1 MGIKASSAISAAC
14 TIRSVID
21 SVRLAGGRPVVR
33 MSQLVALMRWAVVVL
48 LLAGSAGCAARGR
61 NNIPEGTREP
71 DRFLFERGSAELK
84 EEHWITARE
93 FFRQLTETYTQSPF
107 RQEAKLGT
115 GDTYLGE
122 GTAEALVMAIN
133 EFREFL
139 AFYPTHPRADYAQYR
154 LAMANFKQMRG
165 AQRDQTE
172 TKAAIAEFE
181 AFVTKYPSSTLL
193 PEVQAK
199 LREARD
205 RIGQYEYEVG
215 RFYYRQRWYP
225 GAIDRL
231 QALLKQDPGF
241 THRDAVY
248 YYLGESLIKVNRQ
261 AEALPYFGRL
271 VEEFEKSEFLEEAH
285 ARVAELKAE
294 VRAR

>member
-1 MGIKASSAISAAC
+1 MLRVS
-14 TIRSVID
+14 
-21 SVRLAGGRPVVR
+21 RPI
-33 MSQLVALMRWAVVVL
+33 ALMRWAVVML
-48 LLAGSAGCAARGR
+48 LLASGAACASRGR
-61 NNIPEGTREP
+61 GIPAGTPEP

-107 RQEAKLGT
+107 RQEGKLGI

-122 GTAEALVMAIN
+122 GTPEALVMAIN

-139 AFYPTHPRADYAQYR
+139 AFYPTHDRADYAQYR

-172 TKAAIAEFE
+172 TKAAIVEFE
-181 AFVTKYPSSTLL
+181 TFVTRYPSSSLM

-215 RFYYRQRWYP
+215 RFYFRQRWYP
-225 GAIDRL
+225 GAIERL
-231 QALLKQDPGF
+231 RALLKQDPGF
-241 THRDAVY
+241 SHRDGVY
-248 YYLGESLIKVNRQ
+248 YYLAESLLKQNRQ
-261 AEALPYFGRL
+261 AEALPYFERL
-271 VEEFEKSEFLEEAH
+271 VEEFEKSEFLKDTQ
-285 ARVAELKAE
+285 ARLLELRTE
-294 VRAR
+294 VRVR